1 MNNDKERLLKE
12 EKHSLYS
19 LELLTKVLRSPGGCP
34 WDREQDHHSIR
45 NDMIEEC
52 YEVVEAI
59 DTDNVTLLREELG
72 DVLFQ
77 VYFHAQIEA
86 EKGHFTID
94 DVVQD
99 ICDKMIYRHPHVFSD
114 VQADTSEKVLENWET
129 LKQAEKQRKDTKSSM
144 AAVPPMLPALMRASK
159 VAGKALKDDYSF
171 GTDAEIRQQMT
182 DCLLAIGT
190 EREEENL
197 AKLSFLSAILS
208 KKHGGDLEAALQK
221 ETDEFINQYNSTK
234 IMEEKNEQD

>member
-1 MNNDKERLLKE
+1 MNEKEILLNE
-12 EKHSLYS
+12 EKHSLSS
-19 LELLTKVLRSPGGCP
+19 LKMLTEVLRSPNGCP

-59 DTDNVTLLREELG
+59 DTDDVSLLREELG

-77 VYFHAQIEA
+77 VFFHAQIET
-86 EKGHFTID
+86 EKGNFTIE

-99 ICDKMIYRHPHVFSD
+99 ICDKMIYRHPHVFAD

-129 LKQAEKQRKDTKSSM
+129 LKQAEKQRKDTKASM
-144 AAVPPMLPALMRASK
+144 EAIPPMLPALMRASK
-159 VAGKALKDDYSF
+159 VAGKALKEDYDF
-171 GTDAEIRQQMT
+171 GSEAEIREQMNR
-182 DCLLAIGT
+182 CLMAIGT
-190 EREEENL
+190 EAEEANL
-197 AKLSFLSAILS
+197 AKLSFLASILS

-221 ETDEFINQYNSTK
+221 ETNAFINQYKNTK
-234 IMEEKNEQD
+234 NMEEKK

>member
-1 MNNDKERLLKE
+1 MNEKEILLTE
-12 EKHSLYS
+12 EKHSLSS
-19 LELLTKVLRSPGGCP
+19 LKMLTKVLRSPDGCP

-59 DTDNVTLLREELG
+59 DNDDVSLLREELG

-77 VYFHAQIEA
+77 VFFHAQIET
-86 EKGHFTID
+86 EKGNFTIE

-99 ICDKMIYRHPHVFSD
+99 ICDKMIYRHPHVFAD

-129 LKQAEKQRKDTKSSM
+129 LKQAEKHRKDTQASM
-144 AAVPPMLPALMRASK
+144 EAIPPMLPALMRASK
-159 VAGKALKDDYSF
+159 VVGKALKEDYDF
-171 GTDAEIRQQMT
+171 GSETEIREQMNR
-182 DCLLAIGT
+182 CLAAIGT
-190 EREEENL
+190 DTEEENL
-197 AKLSFLSAILS
+197 AKLSFLASILS

-221 ETDEFINQYNSTK
+221 ETTAFINQY
-234 IMEEKNEQD
+234 KNI